1 MLMRMLRWTYA
12 VVAMIML
19 QSCLDDSYKGSST
32 DPFGQNALVP
42 VRVAIGEP
50 SGNIVNIQGSSLK
63 GSGPIDNMSQVNGR
77 DIYVYAFNR
86 DLFTSYAKKSADD
99 MLNTL
104 VDASIDTPGSRAGKK
119 AKTRSGSVWLDW
131 VDAKKELYYHSG
143 DMSKISYDFFA
154 YYLDD
159 MQVTE
164 ADYKREEHAVRIN
177 VQIDGRQDLMS
188 AKAEIDSQQLEQCT
202 DEEREYIKDYCYSY
216 FTGIRD
222 ILPKF
227 VFLHHLTRLE
237 FELIPGETTLKKVI
251 SVQSVK
257 IKSRYKGEFTV
268 ADKGQPSQLG
278 ITFKEERADLAL
290 REKNG
295 DEIKPGTYN
304 LYTIY
309 SPGQSATA
317 VPMGGGLLVAPQDM
331 PFEAVVT
338 LEETQA
344 DGTIKS
350 ATNTVLVKYIPEPG
364 TMMFA
369 AGNQYK
375 VKFMIYGVND
385 IAANVTLEEW
395 ADGGKLD
402 VDTEYDKPDIK

>member
-1 MLMRMLRWTYA
+1 MRFFRWTYA
-12 VVAMIML
+12 VVALIML

-32 DPFGQNALVP
+32 DPLGENTLVP

-50 SGNIVNIQGSSLK
+50 SGNIVNVQGSSVK
-63 GSGPIDNMSQVNGR
+63 GSGPIDNMNQVSGK

-86 DLFTSYAKKSADD
+86 DLLTSYIKKSEDD

-104 VDASIDTPGSRAGKK
+104 VDASIDNPGSRAGKR
-119 AKTRSGSVWLDW
+119 AKTRSGSVYLDW
-131 VDAKKELYYHSG
+131 ADAEKELYYHSG
-143 DMSKISYDFFA
+143 DMSRISYDFFA

-159 MQVTE
+159 VQVSE

-188 AKAEIDSQQLEQCT
+188 AKAEIDEQQLGQCT
-202 DEEREYIKDYCYSY
+202 DEERTYIKDYCYSY
-216 FTGIRD
+216 YTGIRN

-237 FELIPGETTLKKVI
+237 FELIPGETSSRKNI
-251 SVQSVK
+251 SVQAIQ
-257 IKSRYKGEFTV
+257 IKSKYKGEFTV

-278 ITFKEERADLAL
+278 IVFKDERKAFAL
-290 REKNG
+290 REKTG
-295 DEIKPGTYN
+295 EEIKPDAYN

-317 VPMGGGLLVAPQDM
+317 IPMGGGLLVAPQDM
-331 PFEAVVT
+331 AYEAILT
-338 LEETQA
+338 LKETQA
-344 DGTIKS
+344 DGTVKV
-350 ATNTVLVKYIPEPG
+350 ATNTILVRYSPDPG
-364 TMMFA
+364 EMMFA

-375 VKFMIYGVND
+375 VKFVIYGVND
-385 IAANVTLEEW
+385 VAANVTLEEW

>member
-1 MLMRMLRWTYA
+1 MRFFRWTYA
-12 VVAMIML
+12 VVALIML

-32 DPFGQNALVP
+32 DPLGENTLVP

-50 SGNIVNIQGSSLK
+50 SGNIVNVQGSSVK
-63 GSGPIDNMSQVNGR
+63 GSGPIDNMNQVSGK

-86 DLFTSYAKKSADD
+86 DLLTSYIKKSEDD
-99 MLNTL
+99 MVNTL
-104 VDASIDTPGSRAGKK
+104 VDASIDNPGSRAGKR
-119 AKTRSGSVWLDW
+119 AKTRSGSVYLDW
-131 VDAKKELYYHSG
+131 ADAKKELYYHSG
-143 DMSKISYDFFA
+143 DMSRISYDFFA

-159 MQVTE
+159 VQVSE

-188 AKAEIDSQQLEQCT
+188 AKAEIDEQQLGQCT
-202 DEEREYIKDYCYSY
+202 DEERTYIKDYCYSY
-216 FTGIRD
+216 YTGIRN

-237 FELIPGETTLKKVI
+237 FELIPGETSSKKMI
-251 SVQSVK
+251 SVQSVQINSK
-257 IKSRYKGEFTV
+257 YKGEFTV

-278 ITFKEERADLAL
+278 IVFKDERKALAL
-290 REKNG
+290 REKTG
-295 DEIKPGTYN
+295 EEIKPDAYN

-317 VPMGGGLLVAPQDM
+317 IPMGGGLLVAPQDM
-331 PFEAVVT
+331 AYEAILT
-338 LEETQA
+338 LKETQA
-344 DGTIKS
+344 DGTVKT
-350 ATNTVLVKYIPEPG
+350 ATNTILVKYTPAPG
-364 TMMFA
+364 EMMFA

-375 VKFMIYGVND
+375 VKFVIYGVND
-385 IAANVTLEEW
+385 VAANVTLEEW
-395 ADGGKLD
+395 ADGGRID

>member
-1 MLMRMLRWTYA
+1 MRFLRWIYA
-12 VVAMIML
+12 VAALIML

-32 DPFGQNALVP
+32 DPLGENTLVP

-50 SGNIVNIQGSSLK
+50 SGDIVNIQGSSMK
-63 GSGPIDNMSQVNGR
+63 GSGPIDNMNQVSGK

-86 DLFTSYAKKSADD
+86 DLLTSYAKKSEDD
-99 MLNTL
+99 MVNTL
-104 VDASIDTPGSRAGKK
+104 VDASIDKPGSRAGKR
-119 AKTRSGSVWLDW
+119 AKTRSGSVYLDW

-143 DMSKISYDFFA
+143 DMSRISYDFFA

-159 MQVTE
+159 MQVSET
-164 ADYKREEHAVRIN
+164 DYKRDEHSVSIN

-188 AKAEIDSQQLEQCT
+188 AKAEIDQHQLAQCT
-202 DEEREYIKDYCYSY
+202 DEERIYIKDYCYSY
-216 FTGIRD
+216 YTGIRN

-237 FELIPGETTLKKVI
+237 FELFPGETTLKKIV

-257 IKSRYKGEFTV
+257 INSKYKGEFTV
-268 ADKGQPSQLG
+268 ADKSQPSQLG
-278 ITFKEERADLAL
+278 LSFNDERKDFTL

-295 DEIKPGTYN
+295 EEIKPDTYN

-309 SPGQSATA
+309 APGQTATA
-317 VPMGGGLLVAPQDM
+317 VPIGGGLLVAPQDM
-331 PFEAVVT
+331 AYEAT
-338 LEETQA
+338 LTLKETQA
-344 DGTIKS
+344 DGTVKT
-350 ATNTVLVKYIPEPG
+350 ATNTILVKYTPAPG
-364 TMMFA
+364 EMMFA

-385 IAANVTLEEW
+385 VGVNVTLEEW

>member
-1 MLMRMLRWTYA
+1 MRFFRWTYA
-12 VVAMIML
+12 VVALIML

-32 DPFGQNALVP
+32 DPLGENTLVP

-50 SGNIVNIQGSSLK
+50 SGNIVNVQGSSVK
-63 GSGPIDNMSQVNGR
+63 GSGPIDNMNQVSGK

-86 DLFTSYAKKSADD
+86 DLLTSYIKKSEDD
-99 MLNTL
+99 MVNTL
-104 VDASIDTPGSRAGKK
+104 VDASIDNPGSLAGKR
-119 AKTRSGSVWLDW
+119 AKTRSGSVYLDW
-131 VDAKKELYYHSG
+131 ADAKKELYYHSG
-143 DMSKISYDFFA
+143 DMSRISYDFFA

-159 MQVTE
+159 VQVSE
-164 ADYKREEHAVRIN
+164 ADYKREEYAVRIN

-188 AKAEIDSQQLEQCT
+188 AKAEIDEQQLEQCSE
-202 DEEREYIKDYCYSY
+202 EERTYIKDYCYSY
-216 FTGIRD
+216 YTGIRN

-237 FELIPGETTLKKVI
+237 FELIPGETSSKKMI
-251 SVQSVK
+251 SVQSVQINSK
-257 IKSRYKGEFTV
+257 YKGEFTV

-278 ITFKEERADLAL
+278 ILFKDERKTLAL
-290 REKNG
+290 REKTG
-295 DEIKPGTYN
+295 EEIKPDAYN

-317 VPMGGGLLVAPQDM
+317 IPMGGGLLVAPQDM
-331 PFEAVVT
+331 AYEAILT
-338 LEETQA
+338 IKETQA
-344 DGTIKS
+344 DGTVKV
-350 ATNTVLVKYIPEPG
+350 ATNTILVRYSPDPG
-364 TMMFA
+364 EMMFA

-375 VKFMIYGVND
+375 VKFVIYGVND
-385 IAANVTLEEW
+385 VAANVTLEEW

>member
-1 MLMRMLRWTYA
+1 MRFFRWTYA
-12 VVAMIML
+12 VVALIML

-32 DPFGQNALVP
+32 DPLGENTLVP

-50 SGNIVNIQGSSLK
+50 SGNIVNVQGSSVK
-63 GSGPIDNMSQVNGR
+63 GSGPIDNMNQVSGK

-86 DLFTSYAKKSADD
+86 DLLTSYIEKSEDD
-99 MLNTL
+99 MVNTL
-104 VDASIDTPGSRAGKK
+104 VDASIDNPGSRAGKR
-119 AKTRSGSVWLDW
+119 AKTRSGSVYLDW
-131 VDAKKELYYHSG
+131 ADAKKELYYHSG
-143 DMSKISYDFFA
+143 DMSRISYDFFA

-159 MQVTE
+159 VQVSE

-188 AKAEIDSQQLEQCT
+188 AKAEIDEQQLGQCT
-202 DEEREYIKDYCYSY
+202 DEERTYIKDYCYSY
-216 FTGIRD
+216 YTGIRN

-237 FELIPGETTLKKVI
+237 FELIPGETSSKKMI
-251 SVQSVK
+251 SVQSVQINSK
-257 IKSRYKGEFTV
+257 YKGEFTV

-278 ITFKEERADLAL
+278 IVFKDERKALAL
-290 REKNG
+290 REKTG
-295 DEIKPGTYN
+295 EEIKPDAYN

-317 VPMGGGLLVAPQDM
+317 IPMGGGLLVAPQDM
-331 PFEAVVT
+331 AYEAILT
-338 LEETQA
+338 LKETQA
-344 DGTIKS
+344 DGTVKV
-350 ATNTVLVKYIPEPG
+350 ATNTILVRYSPDPG
-364 TMMFA
+364 EIMFA

-375 VKFMIYGVND
+375 VKFVIYGVND
-385 IAANVTLEEW
+385 VAANVTLEEW
-395 ADGGKLD
+395 ADGGRID

>member
-1 MLMRMLRWTYA
+1 MRFFRWTYA
-12 VVAMIML
+12 VVALIML
-19 QSCLDDSYKGSST
+19 QSCLDDSYMGSST
-32 DPFGQNALVP
+32 DPLGENTLVP

-50 SGNIVNIQGSSLK
+50 SGNIVNVQGSSVK
-63 GSGPIDNMSQVNGR
+63 GSGPIDNMNQVSGK

-86 DLFTSYAKKSADD
+86 DLLTSYIKKSEDD
-99 MLNTL
+99 MVNTL
-104 VDASIDTPGSRAGKK
+104 VDASIDNPGSRAGKR
-119 AKTRSGSVWLDW
+119 AKTRSGSVYLDW
-131 VDAKKELYYHSG
+131 ADAKNELYYHSG
-143 DMSKISYDFFA
+143 DMSRISYDFFA

-159 MQVTE
+159 VQVSE

-188 AKAEIDSQQLEQCT
+188 AKAEIDEQQLEQCSE
-202 DEEREYIKDYCYSY
+202 EERTYIKDYCYSY
-216 FTGIRD
+216 YTGIRN

-237 FELIPGETTLKKVI
+237 FELIPGETSSKKMI
-251 SVQSVK
+251 SVQSVQINSK
-257 IKSRYKGEFTV
+257 YKGEFTV

-278 ITFKEERADLAL
+278 IVFKDERKALAL
-290 REKNG
+290 REKTG
-295 DEIKPGTYN
+295 EEIKPDAYN

-317 VPMGGGLLVAPQDM
+317 IPMGGGLLVAPQDM
-331 PFEAVVT
+331 AYEAILT
-338 LEETQA
+338 IKETQA
-344 DGTIKS
+344 DGTVKV
-350 ATNTVLVKYIPEPG
+350 ATNTILVRYSPDPG
-364 TMMFA
+364 EMMFA

-375 VKFMIYGVND
+375 VKFVIYGVND
-385 IAANVTLEEW
+385 VAANVTLEEW

>member
-1 MLMRMLRWTYA
+1 
-12 VVAMIML
+12 ML

-32 DPFGQNALVP
+32 DPLGENTLVP

-50 SGNIVNIQGSSLK
+50 SGNIVNVQGSSVK
-63 GSGPIDNMSQVNGR
+63 GSGPIDNMNQVSGK

-86 DLFTSYAKKSADD
+86 DLLTSYIEKSEDD
-99 MLNTL
+99 MVNTL
-104 VDASIDTPGSRAGKK
+104 VDASIDNPGSRAGKR
-119 AKTRSGSVWLDW
+119 AKTRSGSVYLDW
-131 VDAKKELYYHSG
+131 ADAKKELYYHSG
-143 DMSKISYDFFA
+143 DMSRISYDFFA

-159 MQVTE
+159 VQVSE

-188 AKAEIDSQQLEQCT
+188 AKAEIDEQQLGQCT
-202 DEEREYIKDYCYSY
+202 DEERTYIKDYCYSY
-216 FTGIRD
+216 YTGIRN

-237 FELIPGETTLKKVI
+237 FELIPGETSSKKMI
-251 SVQSVK
+251 SVQSVQINSK
-257 IKSRYKGEFTV
+257 YKGEFTV

-278 ITFKEERADLAL
+278 IVFKDERKALAL
-290 REKNG
+290 REKTG
-295 DEIKPGTYN
+295 EEIKPDAYN

-317 VPMGGGLLVAPQDM
+317 IPMGGGLLVAPQDM
-331 PFEAVVT
+331 AYEAILT
-338 LEETQA
+338 LKETQA
-344 DGTIKS
+344 DGTVKV
-350 ATNTVLVKYIPEPG
+350 ATNTILVRYSPDPG
-364 TMMFA
+364 EIMFA

-375 VKFMIYGVND
+375 VKFVIYGVND
-385 IAANVTLEEW
+385 VAANVTLEEW
-395 ADGGKLD
+395 ADGGRID